1 MENSTLYQQKVTLLS
16 RLVKENAVT
25 FEEALLLLKTD
36 DLAKLDPPKIGT
48 ATTDTVKEFIPPYE
62 SIIMPMS
69 FSTLTV
75 DSDSYRFY
83 VPISGTISTTND
95 SIFTINSAADLNT

>member
-36 DLAKLDPPKIGT
+36 DLVKADPPEVGV
-48 ATTDTVKEFIPPYE
+48 TTTTVDAKEFIQTYQR
-62 SIIMPMS
+62 IMPMS
-69 FSTLTV
+69 FSTPKV
-75 DSDSYRFY
+75 DADGYRLH
-83 VPISGTISTTND
+83 VPLSGTISTTND